1 MGDSVEYRNGV
12 CVAAEPTA
20 VDGIDLSG
28 GTTTGTALMVRPN
41 GHVVL
46 VDAPGPLVS
55 GGPPPAG
62 PAIPSASSAPA
73 AGGARCI
80 AVATSIAS
88 LIAAMAFGAAAFGVG
103 FDGGSTP
110 NSIPT
115 SSSAR
120 SALGAAAATST
131 SATSTS
137 ATSVAF
143 NVASTRT
150 TSSTTTTLVDGSGAV
165 DLTTNT
171 ANLTATVPALSGLA
185 GSGNDTVNV
194 DADGSNV
201 YLGSPALSSLTGGTT
216 WLKASL
222 PKDISNAN
230 SSTLAVLANPSQL
243 LGLLSS
249 VGGNVTTVDNV
260 NVHGTPTTE
269 YSITVTLARLASHA
283 GLTTG
288 SKLGSQASQILQ
300 QLGNTSVPVTVWV
313 GSDGFFRQISTS
325 LDLSRATLGSLA
337 SDLING
343 VVNGALPTSTSG
355 QSTTATTVVF
365 GFSHYNAPV
374 TVTVPPASQT
384 TDINA
389 VVHSVRGVVSGI
401 GHTVSSFASN
411 F

>member
-1 MGDSVEYRNGV
+1 
-12 CVAAEPTA
+12 
-20 VDGIDLSG
+20 
-28 GTTTGTALMVRPN
+28 MVRPN

-194 DADGSNV
+194 VADGSNV

-260 NVHGTPTTE
+260 NLHGTPTTE
-269 YSITVTLARLASHA
+269 YSITVTLARLASHL

-288 SKLGSQASQILQ
+288 SKLGSQAFQILQ

>member
-12 CVAAEPTA
+12 FVASEPTA

-28 GTTTGTALMVRPN
+28 GTSTGTALMVRPN
-41 GHVVL
+41 GHVAL
-46 VDAPGPLVS
+46 VDAPGPLVR
-55 GGPPPAG
+55 GGLPPAG
-62 PAIPSASSAPA
+62 PAILSASSAPA
-73 AGGARCI
+73 AGGARRI

-88 LIAAMAFGAAAFGVG
+88 LIAAMAFGAAAFGGG
-103 FDGGSTP
+103 FEGGSTP
-110 NSIPT
+110 DSIPT

-120 SALGAAAATST
+120 SALGAAAAAST
-131 SATSTS
+131 SAS
-137 ATSVAF
+137 SVAF
-143 NVASTRT
+143 NVVATRT
-150 TSSTTTTLVDGSGAV
+150 SSSTTTTLVDGSGAV

-194 DADGSNV
+194 VADGSNV
-201 YLGSPALSSLTGGTT
+201 YLGSPALSSLIGGTT

-222 PKDISNAN
+222 PKDTSNAD

-260 NVHGTPTTE
+260 NLHGTPTTE
-269 YSITVTLARLASHA
+269 YSTTVTLARLASHA

-313 GSDGFFRQISTS
+313 GSDGFVRQISTS

-355 QSTTATTVVF
+355 QPTTATTVVF